1 MKLEIRPSDRLS
13 VIGMTGSG
21 KTTLLLALLRYWI
34 WRTLEWAPY
43 HIVILDTKK
52 DGDFDGIGK
61 KFRRLKD
68 LKRLWDTHRILIY
81 EPVEEEMNEE
91 YYNGFFHFLR
101 TTYEPLLIVIDEL
114 ASVAKGNKVSYEYEL
129 LMKQGR
135 GKQQAVWAG
144 IQNPVYVPH
153 DFLSN
158 ANHYFVFDL
167 LLDSDRDKV
176 AGIIGREALVPPQ
189 QREEGADHGF
199 LYFSVKGRRLD
210 FCANNPPVTLPVP
223 PGFDPKSAIL
233 MSPEQRERGATRM
246 NWKLILGILI
256 LALLMVLAI
265 PLWKL
270 FFNWLA
276 NTVPATQAI
285 NDYVA
290 RT

>member
-1 MKLEIRPSDRLS
+1 MKLSIRPSDRLS

-34 WRTLEWAPY
+34 WWTRDWFPY

-52 DGDFDGIGK
+52 DGDFDGIGR

-81 EPVEEEMNEE
+81 EPIEEEMNEE
-91 YYNGFFHFLR
+91 FYNGFFHFLR

-114 ASVAKGNKVSYEYEL
+114 ASVAKGNRVSYEYEL

-135 GKQQAVWAG
+135 GKQQSVWAG

-167 LLDSDRDKV
+167 LLDSDREKV
-176 AGIIGREALVPPQ
+176 AGIIGKDALIPPQ
-189 QREEGADHGF
+189 QREPGADHGF
-199 LYFSVKGRRLD
+199 LYFSVKGRKLD
-210 FCANNPPVTLPVP
+210 FCSNNPPVTLPVP
-223 PGFDPKSAIL
+223 ADFDPRSAIP
-233 MSPEQRERGATRM
+233 MSSQGGGKPFM
-246 NWKLILGILI
+246 NWRLILGILV
-256 LALLMVLAI
+256 LALLMLLAI

-276 NTVPATQAI
+276 NTVPATRAI